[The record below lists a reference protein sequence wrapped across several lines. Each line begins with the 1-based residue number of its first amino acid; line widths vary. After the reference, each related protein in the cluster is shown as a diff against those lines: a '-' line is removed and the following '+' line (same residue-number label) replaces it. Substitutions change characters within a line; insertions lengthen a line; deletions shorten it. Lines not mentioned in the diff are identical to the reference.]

1 MLEEERVTNRFNQF
15 SLRVSKTGTDA
26 DLYPAFSFSSVGSIH
41 SVVLILV
48 LPRRSSQSSDSA
60 RILIVGALV
69 TWAIYTQGQ
78 LLL

>member
-60 RILIVGALV
+60 RILTYPSFECDGMS
-69 TWAIYTQGQ
+69 
-78 LLL
+78 